1 MILSLKSWWS
11 AEGHRNP
18 LFLRMVE
25 ELIFNCGKLSH
36 RGWIFFVLFFNFFP
50 HPLFRDRNEQQI
62 KACCTCKLFSSRSL
76 LLGFSPAGMFKSFKY
91 VSAVFFKFYKN
102 HSWNRGSSIMKMLF
116 MYFNDVILI
125 HLMPLW
131 DLKNFFLPFLAGDLD
146 ITVFSKYISDMKRV
160 FPAVEGRITFRN
172 SAVIASYSIGL
183 LLLSLCLS
191 VTLWLPFYTLVN
203 CDKLKSS
210 RTWLTV
216 FSARCPQS

>member
-25 ELIFNCGKLSH
+25 ELILTVANFHTEVG
-36 RGWIFFVLFFNFFP
+36 FVLFFNFFS

-102 HSWNRGSSIMKMLF
+102 HSWNRESSIMKMLF

-131 DLKNFFLPFLAGDLD
+131 DFLKKKNLPFLAGDLD

-191 VTLWLPFYTLVN
+191 VTLWLAFYTLVN

>member
-18 LFLRMVE
+18 LFLRIVE
-25 ELIFNCGKLSH
+25 ELILTVANFHTEVGF
-36 RGWIFFVLFFNFFP
+36 FFVLFFNFFS

-102 HSWNRGSSIMKMLF
+102 HSWNRESSIMKMLF

-131 DLKNFFLPFLAGDLD
+131 DLKKKKFAFSCRWLGHYRFFQVHLWHEARVPCSRRPHHFQELCCHCFIQYWLVAAESVSVCDTLIGFLHSG
-146 ITVFSKYISDMKRV
+146 K
-160 FPAVEGRITFRN
+160 
-172 SAVIASYSIGL
+172 
-183 LLLSLCLS
+183 
-191 VTLWLPFYTLVN
+191 LW
-203 CDKLKSS
+203 
-210 RTWLTV
+210 
-216 FSARCPQS
+216 